1 MNRQERLEAVYQYL
15 RNTGRVHTQKEF
27 AEKVGYTETSISKA
41 FNGIMSS
48 LTDNL
53 FKAIARTYRPIFSL
67 EWLLTG
73 EGRMLNEVVE
83 SKAPNPY
90 NIDPDPEQS
99 GADLLID
106 MFKSARNE
114 KEKAKEIFDSAEK
127 ARKESESI
135 KRENQKLRTEILS
148 VRNEMQAARNSM
160 LDAAADF
167 TTAIAELKA
176 LTKQLHDLISSL
188 SLDYSL
194 NGQLAADSLLKPSA
208 ATSAAPQAKDTSS
221 PAEKGAAAST
231 TKDVKVINN
240 ISSTSKNS
248 K

>member
-41 FNGIMSS
+41 FNGIKSS

-53 FKAIARTYRPIFSL
+53 FKAIARTYRPVFSL

-73 EGRMLNEVVE
+73 EGDMLNEVAE
-83 SKAPNPY
+83 AKAPNPY
-90 NIDPDPEQS
+90 NIDSDPEQS

-106 MFKSARNE
+106 MFKSARSE
-114 KEKAKEIFDSAEK
+114 KEKAKEIFNSAEK
-127 ARKESESI
+127 ARKESEAI
-135 KRENQKLRTEILS
+135 KDENQKLRSEILS
-148 VRNEMQAARNSM
+148 IRNEMRAARNSM
-160 LDAAADF
+160 LEAAADF
-167 TTAIAELKA
+167 ASAAAEFRA
-176 LTKQLHDLISSL
+176 STKQLHALISSL

-194 NGQLAADSLLKPSA
+194 NGQLVADSLSTPSA
-208 ATSAAPQAKDTSS
+208 ATSAAPQAKNTSS
-221 PAEKGAAAST
+221 PAGKGVAASP
-231 TKDVKVINN
+231 TKDVPATDTT
-240 ISSTSKNS
+240 SSTSKT

>member
-41 FNGIMSS
+41 FNGIKSS

-53 FKAIARTYRPIFSL
+53 FKAIAHIYRPIFSL

-73 EGRMLNEVVE
+73 EGYMLNEVAE
-83 SKAPNPY
+83 SKAPNPH

-106 MFKSARNE
+106 MFKSARSE

-127 ARKESESI
+127 ARKESEEI
-135 KRENQKLRTEILS
+135 KRENQKLRSEILS
-148 VRNEMQAARNSM
+148 VRDEMKAARNSM
-160 LDAAADF
+160 LEGAADYA
-167 TTAIAELKA
+167 TAIAELKA
-176 LTKQLHDLISSL
+176 LIKQFRVIISRL

-194 NGQLAADSLLKPSA
+194 DGQLAADSLPTPSA
-208 ATSAAPQAKDTSS
+208 VTSATPQAKNTSS
-221 PAEKGAAAST
+221 PTEKGATAST
-231 TKDVKVINN
+231 TKDDTATDNT
-240 ISSTSKNS
+240 SSTSKT

>member
-90 NIDPDPEQS
+90 NIDPDPDQS

-114 KEKAKEIFDSAEK
+114 KEKAKEIFRRISKIVEFV
-127 ARKESESI
+127 
-135 KRENQKLRTEILS
+135 NKL
-148 VRNEMQAARNSM
+148 
-160 LDAAADF
+160 
-167 TTAIAELKA
+167 
-176 LTKQLHDLISSL
+176 
-188 SLDYSL
+188 
-194 NGQLAADSLLKPSA
+194 
-208 ATSAAPQAKDTSS
+208 QAKQYLKQKVYPLRNPQLFSNIQVLKYIGRKQRQPTFQSRILV
-221 PAEKGAAAST
+221 
-231 TKDVKVINN
+231 TKNHK
-240 ISSTSKNS
+240 SKNAF
-248 K
+248 

>member
-1 MNRQERLEAVYQYL
+1 MERKERLQKVYDYL
-15 RNTGRVHTQKEF
+15 LYTGRVHRKKDLATAIGKK
-27 AEKVGYTETSISKA
+27 ATTLSKA
-41 FNGIMSS
+41 FSGDKKA
-48 LTDNL
+48 LTDML
-53 FKAIARTYRPIFSL
+53 FKQIAAKYKPIFSL

-167 TTAIAELKA
+167 TTAISELKA